1 MGYLRFDCIVTSV
14 YNPHFSN
21 FSYTPKGCDYRQGG
35 DQRPNLTRH
44 HVLAV
49 VARRREKPAGHL
61 SSLTTLLRGAAR
73 RAAHV
78 FGSFHGSPTTPY
90 TRNTTLCTHTTRRP
104 LLTASRHLRPTA
116 LTLSMLRHGPPSA
129 AAAVFSFVAWPGD
142 RVSTRRWG
150 QTVLSPVRSSGALAG
165 VSLLSLIA
173 ARLFG

>member
-1 MGYLRFDCIVTSV
+1 MTIDRGGSTSEL
-14 YNPHFSN
+14 NK
-21 FSYTPKGCDYRQGG
+21 TPCPCGSRETPGEACWTSLQLNHSTPGG
-35 DQRPNLTRH
+35 RT
-44 HVLAV
+44 A
-49 VARRREKPAGHL
+49 
-61 SSLTTLLRGAAR
+61 RGAR
-73 RAAHV
+73 VRFV
-78 FGSFHGSPTTPY
+78 SRFPTTPY

-116 LTLSMLRHGPPSA
+116 LTLSMLRHSPPSA